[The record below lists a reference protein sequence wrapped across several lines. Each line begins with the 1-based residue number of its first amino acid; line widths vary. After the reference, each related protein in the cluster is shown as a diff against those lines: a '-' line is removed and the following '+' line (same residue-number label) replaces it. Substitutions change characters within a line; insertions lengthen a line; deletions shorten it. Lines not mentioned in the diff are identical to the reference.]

1 MKGEVPAK
9 GTSPFFLIIIKFG
22 TFFTHFEMILLYP
35 EPYLSYFWCRIKR
48 NRTNIMKITIKYIC
62 TGLSL
67 CACTCLVNNLPAQ
80 AETTNTAAVSATET
94 GWDRQSIM
102 EVARRVADWQIK
114 DYPEN
119 KYAKSEPRGWIAG
132 ALYMGMFDWAEL
144 SGDNTYYDWL
154 RKIFNRQSW
163 QVANRMYHADDVCI
177 AQTYIDFYNKEKN
190 ENMLKP
196 TIARADWVLNNPSN
210 GSMDLDYSKGS
221 TIERWTWCDALF
233 MAPGVYTRL
242 YTLTGN
248 RKYMHFADSEFRAT
262 YNHLYDKDEDLFY
275 RDSRYIGQKEANG
288 KKVFWGRGNG
298 WVIGGLAEILKTL
311 PAEDTEFR
319 PFYLELYKEMSDDIQ
334 DIIDAAKTIH
344 ANGVEIVAVSLGADG
359 SLAVG
364 EEGIFRAIVPKID
377 AVNTVGCGDS
387 MIAGFALGLSE
398 GLSLEETLRRASAI
412 SAAAAMREETGF
424 FVMEDMEKLLPQI
437 VIQKLYNTI

>member
-1 MKGEVPAK
+1 MK
-9 GTSPFFLIIIKFG
+9 T
-22 TFFTHFEMILLYP
+22 
-35 EPYLSYFWCRIKR
+35 
-48 NRTNIMKITIKYIC
+48 TIKYIC

-196 TIARADWVLNNPSN
+196 TIARADWVLYNPSN
-210 GSMDLDYSKGS
+210 GSMDLDYS
-221 TIERWTWCDALF
+221 
-233 MAPGVYTRL
+233 
-242 YTLTGN
+242 
-248 RKYMHFADSEFRAT
+248 
-262 YNHLYDKDEDLFY
+262 
-275 RDSRYIGQKEANG
+275 
-288 KKVFWGRGNG
+288 
-298 WVIGGLAEILKTL
+298 
-311 PAEDTEFR
+311 
-319 PFYLELYKEMSDDIQ
+319 
-334 DIIDAAKTIH
+334 
-344 ANGVEIVAVSLGADG
+344 
-359 SLAVG
+359 
-364 EEGIFRAIVPKID
+364 
-377 AVNTVGCGDS
+377 
-387 MIAGFALGLSE
+387 
-398 GLSLEETLRRASAI
+398 
-412 SAAAAMREETGF
+412 
-424 FVMEDMEKLLPQI
+424 
-437 VIQKLYNTI
+437 

>member
-1 MKGEVPAK
+1 MK
-9 GTSPFFLIIIKFG
+9 T
-22 TFFTHFEMILLYP
+22 
-35 EPYLSYFWCRIKR
+35 
-48 NRTNIMKITIKYIC
+48 TIKYIC

-288 KKVFWGRGNG
+288 KKIFWGRGNG
-298 WVIGGLAEILKTL
+298 WVIWRK
-311 PAEDTEFR
+311 
-319 PFYLELYKEMSDDIQ
+319 S
-334 DIIDAAKTIH
+334 
-344 ANGVEIVAVSLGADG
+344 
-359 SLAVG
+359 
-364 EEGIFRAIVPKID
+364 
-377 AVNTVGCGDS
+377 
-387 MIAGFALGLSE
+387 
-398 GLSLEETLRRASAI
+398 
-412 SAAAAMREETGF
+412 
-424 FVMEDMEKLLPQI
+424 
-437 VIQKLYNTI
+437 

>member
-1 MKGEVPAK
+1 MK
-9 GTSPFFLIIIKFG
+9 T
-22 TFFTHFEMILLYP
+22 
-35 EPYLSYFWCRIKR
+35 
-48 NRTNIMKITIKYIC
+48 TIKYIC

-288 KKVFWGRGNG
+288 KKIFWGRGNG
-298 WVIGGLAEILKTL
+298 WVLGGLVEILKEL
-311 PAEDTEFR
+311 PKKDKNR
-319 PFYLELYKEMSDDIQ
+319 KFYEELFVKLATRVAGLQHPDGFWHASLLEPASYPSPETSCTTFIVYSIAYGINEGLLDKEIYLPVMIKGWNALVS
-334 DIIDAAKTIH
+334 AVEP
-344 ANGVEIVAVSLGADG
+344 NGKLGYVQQIGADPKKVTRDMTEVYG
-359 SLAVG
+359 VG
-364 EEGIFRAIVPKID
+364 AFL
-377 AVNTVGCGDS
+377 
-387 MIAGFALGLSE
+387 MAGNEIYKMA
-398 GLSLEETLRRASAI
+398 R
-412 SAAAAMREETGF
+412 
-424 FVMEDMEKLLPQI
+424 
-437 VIQKLYNTI
+437 

>member
-48 NRTNIMKITIKYIC
+48 NRTNIMKTTIKYIC

-94 GWDRQSIM
+94 GLDRQSIM

-210 GSMDLDYSKGS
+210 GCL
-221 TIERWTWCDALF
+221 
-233 MAPGVYTRL
+233 L
-242 YTLTGN
+242 YT
-248 RKYMHFADSEFRAT
+248 SPSP
-262 YNHLYDKDEDLFY
+262 
-275 RDSRYIGQKEANG
+275 RD
-288 KKVFWGRGNG
+288 RG
-298 WVIGGLAEILKTL
+298 
-311 PAEDTEFR
+311 
-319 PFYLELYKEMSDDIQ
+319 
-334 DIIDAAKTIH
+334 
-344 ANGVEIVAVSLGADG
+344 
-359 SLAVG
+359 
-364 EEGIFRAIVPKID
+364 
-377 AVNTVGCGDS
+377 
-387 MIAGFALGLSE
+387 
-398 GLSLEETLRRASAI
+398 
-412 SAAAAMREETGF
+412 
-424 FVMEDMEKLLPQI
+424 
-437 VIQKLYNTI
+437 

>member
-1 MKGEVPAK
+1 
-9 GTSPFFLIIIKFG
+9 
-22 TFFTHFEMILLYP
+22 
-35 EPYLSYFWCRIKR
+35 
-48 NRTNIMKITIKYIC
+48 
-62 TGLSL
+62 
-67 CACTCLVNNLPAQ
+67 
-80 AETTNTAAVSATET
+80 
-94 GWDRQSIM
+94 
-102 EVARRVADWQIK
+102 
-114 DYPEN
+114 
-119 KYAKSEPRGWIAG
+119 
-132 ALYMGMFDWAEL
+132 MGMFDWAEL

-154 RKIFNRQSW
+154 RKFFIRQNW

-210 GSMDLDYSKGS
+210 GSMDLDYGKGS

-288 KKVFWGRGNG
+288 KKIFWGRGNG

-319 PFYLELYKEMSDDIQ
+319 PFYLELYKEMSERLAGLQGKDGYW
-334 DIIDAAKTIH
+334 H
-344 ANGVEIVAVSLGADG
+344 ASLLDPDSYPSPETSATGFIVYGLAYGINQGYLPADKYLPVVKKGWEALTRAVETNGKLGWVQPVGADPKKVTRDMTELYG
-359 SLAVG
+359 TGAFLMAASEIYKLAD
-364 EEGIFRAIVPKID
+364 K
-377 AVNTVGCGDS
+377 
-387 MIAGFALGLSE
+387 
-398 GLSLEETLRRASAI
+398 
-412 SAAAAMREETGF
+412 
-424 FVMEDMEKLLPQI
+424 
-437 VIQKLYNTI
+437 